1 MNDAAASQLD
11 WLRFVRAGQFDAMPN
26 AFAWDCSLDFA
37 HLIDGY
43 TLSQQAGLG
52 QLGYFANAR
61 FVQAGETGHWSGTA
75 LELWCCLFF
84 EHRRYRHMDEGE
96 PTGSDLD
103 LLNGLCASLRHRLQ
117 ALPDSERQTLI
128 AAFQQN

>member
-1 MNDAAASQLD
+1 MTDPSHSPPD
-11 WLRFVRAGQFDAMPN
+11 WVRFVRTGQFEAMP
-26 AFAWDCSLDFA
+26 APFTWDLSHDFA

-52 QLGYFANAR
+52 PLGSFANAH
-61 FVQAGETGHWSGTA
+61 FDEAQETGHWSGAA

-84 EHRRYRHMDEGE
+84 EHRRYRHMGEGE

-103 LLNGLCASLRHRLQ
+103 LLNRLCTRLRQQLQ
-117 ALPDSERQTLI
+117 TLTDEERQTLLI
-128 AAFQQN
+128 ALPQR